1 MKIQSRKEA
10 LMKII
15 YSNKKT
21 EKLCNDYKKMVKE
34 LGSEVAKKLSD
45 LLNALESFPTLFDI
59 KGLPQYRLHPLG
71 YDREYQ
77 YSLVIHK
84 GYKWRLIVY
93 PLDNQGNLL
102 KEKSNETEMLSKA
115 VMVDI
120 IEVSE
125 HYD

>member
-1 MKIQSRKEA
+1 
-10 LMKII
+10 MKII

-115 VMVDI
+115 VMVEI